1 MLFNLHNHSH
11 YCDGSSA
18 PEEYIKSA
26 IEKDFDTL
34 GFSSHAPV
42 PFKNKFAIK
51 DEQVLLEYAN
61 EIRQLKEKYKDQINI
76 FLSLEIDHI
85 PGITRDF
92 IYFSKLAG
100 LDYII
105 GGVHLVKSPLKH
117 GLWFIDGPKKEIY
130 DEGLENLFDNDIRL
144 AVTTY
149 WQQMRDMIKTQQPD
163 IIAHLDKI
171 KMHNQNRYF
180 TQDEGWYVDEVDKTL
195 ELIAKSGSIVEVNTR
210 GIYKGRSDEL
220 FPGKDILKKL
230 LHLNIPITLNSDA
243 HKPHEL
249 SGFFNEAKTILL
261 ETGFKSLKL
270 YTKQGWLDVPPEIK
284 APETVSGL

>member
-26 IEKDFDTL
+26 IDKGFHTL

-42 PFKNKFAIK
+42 PFDNKFAIK
-51 DEQVLLEYAN
+51 DETSLLAYVD
-61 EIRQLKEKYKDQINI
+61 EIRQLQKKYIHQINI
-76 FLSLEIDHI
+76 LLSLEIDHI
-85 PGITRDF
+85 PGITQA
-92 IYFSKLAG
+92 FSHFKKMGG

-105 GGVHLVKSPLKH
+105 GGVHLVKSPLRQ

-130 DEGLENLFDNDIRL
+130 DAGLNKLFDGDVRL
-144 AVTTY
+144 AVSSY
-149 WQQMRDMIKTQQPD
+149 WQQMRDMISTQKPD

-180 TQDEGWYVDEVDKTL
+180 TQDESWYVDEVDKTL
-195 ELIAKSGSIVEVNTR
+195 EQIAKAGSIVEVNTR
-210 GIYKGRSDEL
+210 GIYKGRSEEL
-220 FPGKDILKKL
+220 FPGRAILKKL
-230 LHLNIPITLNSDA
+230 LHLQIPITLNSDA

-249 SGFFNEAKTILL
+249 DGYFYEAKITLMDIGFRNLKMFTGNGWRDVEI
-261 ETGFKSLKL
+261 ET
-270 YTKQGWLDVPPEIK
+270 K
-284 APETVSGL
+284 APETESGL

>member
-11 YCDGSSA
+11 FCDGSSA

-26 IEKDFDTL
+26 IEKGFDTL

-42 PFKNKFAIK
+42 PFENKFAIK
-51 DEQVLLEYAN
+51 NNAELLNYTS
-61 EIRQLKEKYKDQINI
+61 EIRQLREKYKGQLNI

-85 PGITRDF
+85 PGVTKP
-92 IYFSKLAG
+92 FSHFQEIANP
-100 LDYII
+100 DYTI
-105 GGVHLVKSPLKH
+105 GGVHLVKTPLRE
-117 GLWFIDGPKKEIY
+117 GLWFIDGPKREIY
-130 DEGLENLFDNDIRL
+130 DEGLKNLFDADIRL
-144 AVTTY
+144 AVSTY
-149 WQQMRDMIKTQQPD
+149 WQQMRDMINTQKPD

-180 TQDEGWYVDEVDKTL
+180 TQDESWYVDEVNQTL
-195 ELIAKSGSIVEVNTR
+195 EVIVKTGSIVEVNTR

-230 LHLNIPITLNSDA
+230 WQLNIPITLNSDA

-249 SGFFNEAKTILL
+249 DGYFGEAKTILL
-261 ETGFKSLKL
+261 ELGFQNLKMF
-270 YTKQGWLDVPPEIK
+270 TENGWQDVNIETK
-284 APETVSGL
+284 APETESGL